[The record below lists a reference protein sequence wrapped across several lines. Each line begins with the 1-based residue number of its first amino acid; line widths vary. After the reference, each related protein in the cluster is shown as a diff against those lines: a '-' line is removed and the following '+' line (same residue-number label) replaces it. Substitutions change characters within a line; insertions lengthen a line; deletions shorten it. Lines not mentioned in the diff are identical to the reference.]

1 MDAEMD
7 AEKVMKVKKESS
19 FFQVAD
25 LSIQFG
31 GIQALDKV
39 DLEVQ
44 KGEVHAIIGPNG
56 AGKTTLFNCIC
67 RQYYADSGRI
77 WFKGEEIS
85 KLKPHQVVFS
95 GIARTFQ
102 NIELFTNMTVLDNM
116 LLGCHSKKEP
126 GFFSD
131 IVFWGKSQRQE
142 VAFREK
148 VEKVIDFLDLHAYRN
163 RLVGSVPYGVQKYV
177 ELGRA
182 LVMEP
187 ALLLLDEPSSGLNM
201 EETQDLAFWI
211 DDIKMDL
218 GITIIL
224 VEHDM
229 RLVVDVC
236 DTVTA
241 LNYGRL
247 LAQGRPSDVV
257 KDPEVVKAYLGEEK

>member
-1 MDAEMD
+1 MTE
-7 AEKVMKVKKESS
+7 EKSEQS
-19 FFQVAD
+19 FFQVTD

-31 GIQALDKV
+31 GILALGKV
-39 DLEVQ
+39 NLEVER
-44 KGEVHAIIGPNG
+44 GEVHAIIGPNG

-67 RQYYADSGRI
+67 RQYKADSGRI
-77 WFKGEEIS
+77 LFKRKEIS
-85 KLKPHQVVFS
+85 RLRPHQVVLS

-102 NIELFTNMTVLDNM
+102 NIELFTNMTVMDNM
-116 LLGCHSKKEP
+116 LLGCHSKKQT

-131 IVFWGKSQRQE
+131 IAFWGKAQKQE
-142 VAFREK
+142 VEFREK
-148 VEKVIDFLDLHAYRN
+148 VERVIDFLDLQAYRN
-163 RLVGSVPYGVQKYV
+163 RTIANIPYGVQKYV

-187 ALLLLDEPSSGLNM
+187 ELLLLDEPSSGLNM

-211 DDIKMDL
+211 EDIKMDL

-236 DTVTA
+236 DRVTA
-241 LNYGRL
+241 LNYGQV
-247 LAQGRPSDVV
+247 LAYGRPTEVV
-257 KDPEVVKAYLGEEK
+257 KDPEVVKAYLGEEN

>member
-1 MDAEMD
+1 MTE
-7 AEKVMKVKKESS
+7 ERTGQL
-19 FFQVAD
+19 FLQVAD

-31 GIQALDKV
+31 GILALAKV
-39 DLEVQ
+39 NLEVER
-44 KGEVHAIIGPNG
+44 GEVHAIIGPNG

-67 RQYYADSGRI
+67 RQYKADSGKIR
-77 WFKGEEIS
+77 FKEKELLR
-85 KLKPHQVVFS
+85 LKPHQVVLS

-102 NIELFTNMTVLDNM
+102 NIELFTNMTVMDNM
-116 LLGCHSKKEP
+116 LLGCHSKKRT

-131 IVFWGKSQRQE
+131 IVFWGKARKQE
-142 VAFREK
+142 VDFREK
-148 VEKVIDFLDLHAYRN
+148 VEEVIDFLDLQAYRN
-163 RLVGSVPYGVQKYV
+163 RLIGNIPYGVQKCV

-187 ALLLLDEPSSGLNM
+187 ELLLLDEPSSGLNM

-211 DDIKMDL
+211 EDIQKDL

-241 LNYGRL
+241 LNYGRV
-247 LAQGRPSDVV
+247 LAHGRP
-257 KDPEVVKAYLGEEK
+257 KEVVQNPDVIQAYLGEEEN